1 MNIRVSRLLKTWLI
15 AIVSWHHL
23 ISYNVREGPL
33 NLTLQGRS
41 GSRFCTEGGR
51 GGEGENASS
60 FNTGSEPG
68 KYRKIKCDVKN
79 CRHYLFFFWHHPY
92 FFRYGFCL
100 VQASSQQVW
109 VWSYKTFYK
118 RFDRKSENSTLPPLR
133 KTELKWCVLTQ
144 TLPHFP
150 RWSPD
155 VQLQKYLKGFVT
167 DSSRK

>member
-1 MNIRVSRLLKTWLI
+1 MKD
-15 AIVSWHHL
+15 H
-23 ISYNVREGPL
+23 
-33 NLTLQGRS
+33 LTLLYKEDLGPVSALRV
-41 GSRFCTEGGR
+41 
-51 GGEGENASS
+51 EGEEREKMHPLSIQAPNPVNIVKS
-60 FNTGSEPG
+60 NVTL
-68 KYRKIKCDVKN
+68 KIAVTIF
-79 CRHYLFFFWHHPY
+79 FFFWHHPY